1 MMVSSPKKV
10 NSPSPFSL
18 QTPPPAALAAERGL
32 VGYVLANPGKL
43 DDIAAKLNLND
54 FYDSHCRKVWA
65 AMLDALAAGD
75 PVDLVSV
82 GSRLQQE
89 PDARAQLV
97 PLLDAGR
104 YLITTSPAIQAIKE
118 SSTRRQAMQAAVEIW
133 QGALEGRPVQELA
146 EAAEGLISIDSASGD
161 DEPPLIDLRH
171 AAEHAPEPVDEI
183 WQGFV
188 AGSVGGFIAPGAT
201 GKSYWALEAA
211 LAIACSVAGGDV
223 LGLQPKQS
231 GSVLYLSSED
241 PSSIL
246 EHRLHHIFKRIPPA
260 AREDIY
266 KNMTLRQVMGYKIDL
281 MDRADMQKLL
291 RWSEGKRLVVIDT
304 ISRFHCLDEN
314 KNSEMGLVLKQLE
327 MLARKTG
334 AAVLFLHHVDK
345 GSAREGVITQ
355 QSARGASALVD
366 NARWSG
372 FVAKMSEKEC
382 ETLADGG
389 TIIGKEQRT
398 AYLKMGN
405 CKTNY
410 GPMGAEKWYRFREGG
425 VLHPV
430 ELQYMSKEEA
440 KNINKE
446 VEYHEAGNF

>member
-1 MMVSSPKKV
+1 MIATNTRKV
-10 NSPSPFSL
+10 NSPFSL
-18 QTPPPAALAAERGL
+18 QAPPPAALDAERAL
-32 VGYVLANPGKL
+32 VGHVLCHSAKL
-43 DDIAAKLNLND
+43 DDISSKVSVHD
-54 FYDSHCRKVWA
+54 FYDGHCRSVWS
-65 AMLDALAAGD
+65 AMLEALAAGE
-75 PVDLVSV
+75 PVDVVSV
-82 GSRLQQE
+82 GMRLQQDHE
-89 PDARAQLV
+89 ARAQLS
-97 PLLDAGR
+97 GMMESGQ
-104 YLITTSPAIQAIKE
+104 YLVTTSSAVQAIKE
-118 SSTRRQAMQAAVEIW
+118 SSIRRQAMQAAAEIW
-133 QGALEGRPVQELA
+133 TAAMSGRPVQELA
-146 EAAEGLISIDSASGD
+146 EAAESIITIETTGD
-161 DEPPLIDLRH
+161 DEPPLVNLRH
-171 AAEHAPEPVDEI
+171 AAENEPEPIDEI
-183 WQGFV
+183 FQGFV
-188 AGSVGGFIAPGAT
+188 VGSVGGFIAPGAT
-201 GKSYWALEAA
+201 GKSFWSLEAA
-211 LAIACSVAGGDV
+211 LSIACSVAGGDV
-223 LGLQPKQS
+223 LGLQPKKS
-231 GSVLYLSSED
+231 GPVLYLSSED

-246 EHRLHHIFKRIPPA
+246 EQRLHHIFKRISHE

-291 RWSEGKRLVVIDT
+291 RWSEGKRLVIIDT
-304 ISRFHCLDEN
+304 ISRFHSLDEN

-372 FVAKMSEKEC
+372 FVAKMNEREC
-382 ETLADGG
+382 ETLAENGS
-389 TIIGKEQRT
+389 IIGKEQRT

-410 GPMGAEKWYRFREGG
+410 GPIGAEKWYRFREGG

-440 KNINKE
+440 KEIEKRSKVYAE
-446 VEYHEAGNF
+446 DDF

>member
-1 MMVSSPKKV
+1 MMVSSSKKV
-10 NSPSPFSL
+10 NSPFSL
-18 QTPPPAALAAERGL
+18 QTPPPAALDAERGL
-32 VGYVLANPGKL
+32 VGHVLANPSKL
-43 DDIAAKLNLND
+43 DEISTKLILND
-54 FYDSHCRKVWA
+54 FYDGHCRKIWA
-65 AMLDALAAGD
+65 AMLDALANGE

-97 PLLDAGR
+97 PIFEAGQN
-104 YLITTSPAIQAIKE
+104 LVATIHAVNSIKE
-118 SSTRRQAMQAAVEIW
+118 AAIRRQAMQAAAEIW
-133 QGALEGRPVQELA
+133 TAAMEGRPVGEIQ
-146 EAAEGLISIDSASGD
+146 EAAEGIICIDSASGD

-171 AAEHAPEPVDEI
+171 AAENEPEQIDEI
-183 WQGFV
+183 FQGFV
-188 AGSVGGFIAPGAT
+188 VGSVGGFIAPGAT

-223 LGLQPKQS
+223 LGLRPTKS
-231 GSVLYLSSED
+231 GPVLYLSSED

-246 EHRLHHIFKRIPPA
+246 EHRLHHIFKRISPE
-260 AREDIY
+260 ARADIY
-266 KNMTLRQVMGYKIDL
+266 KNMTLRQIMGYKIDL

-291 RWSEGKRLVVIDT
+291 RWSEGKRLVIIDT
-304 ISRFHCLDEN
+304 ISRFHSLDEN
-314 KNSEMGLVLKQLE
+314 KNSEMGLILKQLE

-345 GSAREGVITQ
+345 GSARDGVITQ

-372 FVAKMSEKEC
+372 FVAKMNEKEC

-410 GPMGAEKWYRFREGG
+410 GSMGAEKWNRFREGG
-425 VLHPV
+425 VLHPAN
-430 ELQYMSKEEA
+430 LQYISKEESK
-440 KNINKE
+440 KNEKRSKAYAE
-446 VEYHEAGNF
+446 DDF

>member
-18 QTPPPAALAAERGL
+18 QTPPPAALDAERGL
-32 VGYVLANPGKL
+32 VGHVLCHPAKL
-43 DDIAAKLNLND
+43 DDIASKLTLTD
-54 FYDSHCRKVWA
+54 FYDAHCRKIWA
-65 AMLDALAAGD
+65 AMLDAMAAGE
-75 PVDLVSV
+75 PVDLVTV

-89 PDARAQLV
+89 PDTRAQFV
-97 PLLDAGR
+97 NLLDAGT
-104 YLITTSPAIQAIKE
+104 YLITTAPAIQAIRE
-118 SSTRRQAMQAAVEIW
+118 ASVRRQAMQAAAEIW
-133 QGALEGRPVQELA
+133 SAAMEGRPVQELA
-146 EAAEGLISIDSASGD
+146 EAAEGIISTNSTHGA

-171 AAEHAPEPVDEI
+171 AAEHEPEPIDEI
-183 WQGFV
+183 FQGFV
-188 AGSVGGFIAPGAT
+188 VGSVGGFIAPGAT

-223 LGLQPKQS
+223 LGLQPRKS
-231 GSVLYLSSED
+231 GPVLYLSSED

-246 EHRLHHIFKRIPPA
+246 EHRLHHIFKCISQA

-314 KNSEMGLVLKQLE
+314 KNSEMSLVLKQLE

-430 ELQYMSKEEA
+430 ELQYVSKEEA
-440 KNINKE
+440 KEIEKKSKVYAE
-446 VEYHEAGNF
+446 EDF